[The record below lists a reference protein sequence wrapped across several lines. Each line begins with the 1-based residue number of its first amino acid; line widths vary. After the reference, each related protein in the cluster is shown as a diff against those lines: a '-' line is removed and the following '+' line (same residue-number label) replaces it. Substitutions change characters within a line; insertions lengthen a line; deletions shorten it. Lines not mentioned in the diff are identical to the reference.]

1 MINNCRACTNAIE
14 PERLEI
20 LPNTVMCSGCAN
32 KHNITKPRKAFTVH
46 SHKTGSE
53 IQIVS
58 ADYFERNKRYFIPDG
73 PRSCVKNFSR
83 STGA

>member
-1 MINNCRACTNAIE
+1 MNCRLCSGAIE

-20 LPNTVMCSGCAN
+20 LPNTVACSTCAN

-58 ADYFERNKRYFIPDG
+58 ADYFEQNKRYFIPVG
-73 PRSCVKNFSR
+73 PRSVIKNFSR
-83 STGA
+83 NISS

>member
-1 MINNCRACTNAIE
+1 MNNCRICTNEIE
-14 PERLEI
+14 VERLEI
-20 LPNTVMCSGCAN
+20 LPNTVACAACAN

-58 ADYFERNKRYFIPDG
+58 ADYFEQNKRYFIPDG
-73 PRSCVKNFSR
+73 AKSAVKNFSK
-83 STGA
+83 SSCA

>member
-1 MINNCRACTNAIE
+1 MICRICSGSIE

-20 LPNTVMCSGCAN
+20 LPTTVACSACAN

-58 ADYFERNKRYFIPDG
+58 ADYFEQNKRYFIPDG
-73 PRSCVKNFSR
+73 ARSCVKNFSR
-83 STGA
+83 NISV

>member
-1 MINNCRACTNAIE
+1 MICRSCNNEIE
-14 PERLEI
+14 PERLKI
-20 LPNTVMCSGCAN
+20 LPKTVACSTCAN

-58 ADYFERNKRYFIPDG
+58 ADFFEQNKRYFIPDG
-73 PRSCVKNFSR
+73 ARSAVKNFSR
-83 STGA
+83 NISV